1 MLNGD
6 ITPVIPTISNKL
18 PSYYPYWFIEC
29 LLYTGIIIQLCFLWA
44 SLVTQMVKNV
54 PSVQETRF
62 DPWIRK
68 IPWRR
73 KWLPTQ
79 VLLPGE
85 FHGQRSLVDSSPW
98 GCRVR
103 HDWVTSTLTHTHT
116 HAFSLLLFKLFHL
129 WPWVTLSFFSCALLT
144 SLWIFL
150 STVLLSG
157 HKRSSRFIS
166 YIPALVI
173 LLLVV
178 VNC

>member
-54 PSVQETRF
+54 PSVQETSF

-85 FHGQRSLVDSSPW
+85 FHGQRSLVDYSPW

-116 HAFSLLLFKLFHL
+116 HTH
-129 WPWVTLSFFSCALLT
+129 THTCFFSFALQIVSPLALGH
-144 SLWIFL
+144 SFIFL
-150 STVLLSG
+150 LCPVDIIVDFSEHFLT
-157 HKRSSRFIS
+157 FW
-166 YIPALVI
+166 P
-173 LLLVV
+173 
-178 VNC
+178 